1 MSDDCEG
8 DTKRARTDPA
18 YRRALWIVV
27 LLNLG
32 FGLSETAGGF
42 LAGSEALKADALDFL
57 GDGSITLL
65 GLVALTWQAKTRSK
79 IALTQGLFLALL
91 AIYVFA
97 MAVWR
102 AIEAVPPE
110 AAIMGGIG
118 IIALLINVLSAYVLS
133 RFRAGDA
140 QARAVWLFSRNDAL
154 ANVGVI
160 AAAVL
165 VGVTRSAW
173 PDLIVAGIIAG
184 LFLYSSREIISDA
197 WLELHKPASNK

>member
-8 DTKRARTDPA
+8 DPKRAQTDPA

-32 FGLSETAGGF
+32 FGLSEMAGGF

-65 GLVALTWQAKTRSK
+65 GLLALNWQAKTRSK
-79 IALTQGLFLALL
+79 IALAQGVFLALL
-91 AIYVFA
+91 AIYVFS

-118 IIALLINVLSAYVLS
+118 IVALLVNVLSAYVLS
-133 RFRAGDA
+133 RFREGDA

-160 AAAVL
+160 VAAVL
-165 VGVTRSAW
+165 VALTRSAW

-197 WLELHKPASNK
+197 WRELHSPSSDK